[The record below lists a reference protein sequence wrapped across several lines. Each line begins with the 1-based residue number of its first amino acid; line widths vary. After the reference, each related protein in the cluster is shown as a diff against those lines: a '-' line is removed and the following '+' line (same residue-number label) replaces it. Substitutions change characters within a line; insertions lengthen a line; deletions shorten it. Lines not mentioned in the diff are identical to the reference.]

1 MRWQI
6 FKVTAL
12 HDFRCLYL
20 HVVSLTLTPLIYIC
34 HVLVRCFG
42 SLLLQ
47 DMFLSLQVFDF
58 ERQNMTFI
66 VSVLLACIFLYCE
79 AVLGRD

>member
-1 MRWQI
+1 MANFQE
-6 FKVTAL
+6 VTAL

-20 HVVSLTLTPLIYIC
+20 HVASSSSTPLIYIC
-34 HVLVRCFG
+34 HVLVHCFG

-66 VSVLLACIFLYCE
+66 VNVLLACIFL
-79 AVLGRD
+79 

>member
-1 MRWQI
+1 MI
-6 FKVTAL
+6 SAVY
-12 HDFRCLYL
+12 DL
-20 HVVSLTLTPLIYIC
+20 HVASWSLTPLIYIC

-58 ERQNMTFI
+58 ERQNLTFI
-66 VSVLLACIFLYCE
+66 VNVLLACIFLYCE
-79 AVLGRD
+79 AVLGCD

>member
-1 MRWQI
+1 M
-6 FKVTAL
+6 
-12 HDFRCLYL
+12 
-20 HVVSLTLTPLIYIC
+20 
-34 HVLVRCFG
+34 LVRCFG

-58 ERQNMTFI
+58 VRQNMTFI
-66 VSVLLACIFLYCE
+66 VNVLLACIFLYCCE

>member
-1 MRWQI
+1 MLWQI

-20 HVVSLTLTPLIYIC
+20 HVTLSSLTPLIC

-42 SLLLQ
+42 SFLLQ

-58 ERQNMTFI
+58 EGQNMAFI
-66 VSVLLACIFLYCE
+66 VNALLACE
-79 AVLGRD
+79 AVLGCD

>member
-1 MRWQI
+1 MI
-6 FKVTAL
+6 SAVYI
-12 HDFRCLYL
+12 CM
-20 HVVSLTLTPLIYIC
+20 SLRRVC

-42 SLLLQ
+42 SLLLE

-58 ERQNMTFI
+58 ERQNMTFT
-66 VSVLLACIFLYCE
+66 VNVLLACIFLYCE

>member
-1 MRWQI
+1 MI
-6 FKVTAL
+6 SAV
-12 HDFRCLYL
+12 YNL
-20 HVVSLTLTPLIYIC
+20 HVASSSLTPIIC

-66 VSVLLACIFLYCE
+66 VNVLYCE
-79 AVLGRD
+79 AVACWAVIRTVCKYSTCW

>member
-1 MRWQI
+1 MI
-6 FKVTAL
+6 SAVYI
-12 HDFRCLYL
+12 CM
-20 HVVSLTLTPLIYIC
+20 SLRRVIYIC

-66 VSVLLACIFLYCE
+66 VNVLLACIFLYCE